1 MMKLTHLVLVELF
14 IHGLQAKMKN
24 KEVTSQQITMMV
36 NWKKDEELEDSECH
50 QRI

>member
-1 MMKLTHLVLVELF
+1 MMKQTQLVLVELS
-14 IHGLQAKMKN
+14 IHGLQAEMKN
-24 KEVTSQQITMMV
+24 KEVTTQQITMMA